1 MVKKFFYL
9 KILLPVALTVI
20 LGGYYYSFNFTP
32 DLNSQT
38 KQVIIENTEQD
49 YSSHSTEHINS
60 KKKQDSLKA
69 QEQRFLAKLN
79 EEHPKKD
86 ILNETD
92 TQVLLTKSF
101 KRMHAMGNFF
111 NAKSLQ
117 REEIQALLE
126 KPANL
131 EKAQNILLDINTTLS
146 DFGEDQALARVYA
159 IKMLEEQARLGDIK
173 PLYDV
178 STQLAE
184 QLNHQIES
192 GIELEKGREYDLE
205 SLLNIAVKQ
214 VNIEELSDPNNVAAL
229 LNQSGFRDDMSKQI
243 ISYYDNAVFFPL
255 LKKYGREKAK
265 IIVAQVIDVGQ
276 NATNTV
282 N

>member
-1 MVKKFFYL
+1 MKNKLSL
-9 KILLPVALTVI
+9 KIILPVVLTVT
-20 LGGYYYSFNFTP
+20 LGTYFYNNFIFTS

-38 KQVIIENTEQD
+38 KKTIIENKEQQYSTQNTEKI
-49 YSSHSTEHINS
+49 SSKNKVT
-60 KKKQDSLKA
+60 SLA
-69 QEQRFLAKLN
+69 IQEQSFLAELN
-79 EEHPKKD
+79 KTHPKKN
-86 ILNETD
+86 IVNETD
-92 TQVLLTKSF
+92 TKLLLTKSF

-117 REEIQALLE
+117 REEIQALLDN
-126 KPANL
+126 PVNL
-131 EKAQNILLDINTTLS
+131 EKAQNILLDMDATLR
-146 DFGEDQALARVYA
+146 DFGEDQALVRVYA
-159 IKMLEEQARLGDIK
+159 IKMLEEQARLGDIQ
-173 PLYDV
+173 PLYEV

-184 QLNHQIES
+184 QLNSQIES

-205 SLLNIAVKQ
+205 SLLNIAVKR
-214 VNIEELSDPNNVAAL
+214 VNIEELEDPNNVAAL
-229 LNQSGFRDDMSKQI
+229 LNHSGFRDDMSKKI

-276 NATNTV
+276 NANNTV